1 MFVFLVPTRYSSY
14 TEVYNVI
21 QCKMSH
27 TCQCSL
33 PIKPGKAYNITQ
45 CSKKIVN
52 SAASMQALHEK
63 N

>member
-1 MFVFLVPTRYSSY
+1 MNKSTNSRINPSSMFVFLVPTRYSSY

-33 PIKPGKAYNITQ
+33 PIKPGKAGGVQ
-45 CSKKIVN
+45 VV
-52 SAASMQALHEK
+52 
-63 N
+63 